1 MRSLKIKTQEIFDRH
16 VGWLCLDWPGQCFQK
31 KMINTLLATP
41 PFFRIGM
48 GHRKGL
54 LPVSA
59 GMPCDLCMI
68 F

>member
-1 MRSLKIKTQEIFDRH
+1 MLAGCASTGPASVSK
-16 VGWLCLDWPGQCFQK
+16 K